1 LNPGASEA
9 TVQSLTKALVPVV
22 ALGAVVFVFRGGQTI
37 VTLLLL
43 GYALV
48 TQLFPALVL
57 GLVRPGLVSRWGA
70 MAGIVAGV
78 ALVAG
83 MSFAGATPG
92 TSTTVDS
99 FIGGLPSF
107 LAQLNLG
114 VVALV
119 VNLGVTLGVSA
130 VAPSKPRDTATGRF
144 QRASEGVKIQN

>member
-1 LNPGASEA
+1 M
-9 TVQSLTKALVPVV
+9 PVV
-22 ALGAVVFVFRGGQTI
+22 ALGAVAFVFRGGQTI

-78 ALVAG
+78 
-83 MSFAGATPG
+83 GARRRRCPSRARRRG
-92 TSTTVDS
+92 RRPTVDS

-107 LAQLNLG
+107 VAQLNLG

-119 VNLGVTLGVSA
+119 VNVVVTLAVSA
-130 VAPSKPRDTATGRF
+130 IAPSTPRDTATGRF
-144 QRASEGVKIQN
+144 QRATEGARIGI